1 MKIERS
7 ALHFRHL
14 MQSRKEIARR
24 RNKMIVTTLCS
35 GLVGAL
41 FAQVLSF
48 LWSEHIRQRD
58 GNAVLNGIIAEC
70 EYNIAIIDEI
80 LMGVVSGGGSFKRLS
95 VDYFKTIQKDTVKY
109 RFHSKILSAV
119 SRLIVDIS
127 LFNKECDYVF
137 NGLESD
143 CVYAGVFNGDAVCI
157 TKKSNAQDITA
168 TVEAARNGVKGSL
181 MALKELAQKI
191 MERKEVEDA

>member
-1 MKIERS
+1 
-7 ALHFRHL
+7 
-14 MQSRKEIARR
+14 
-24 RNKMIVTTLCS
+24 MIVTTLCS

-48 LWSEHIRQRD
+48 LWSEHIRQRE

-95 VDYFKTIQKDTVKY
+95 VDYFKTIQKETVKY